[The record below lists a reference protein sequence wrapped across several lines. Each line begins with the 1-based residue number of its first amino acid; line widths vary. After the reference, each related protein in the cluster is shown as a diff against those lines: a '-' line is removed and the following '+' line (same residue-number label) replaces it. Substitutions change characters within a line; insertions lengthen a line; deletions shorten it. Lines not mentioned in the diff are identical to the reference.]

1 MLDPPPPSDSIFGR
15 SKPPFNK
22 GGGVPTMYRGA
33 GHSKYNLKYRMP
45 NEILEIIHNGSNCEY
60 HVIIK
65 ELVNLMGKI
74 MKNTINFQ
82 LQ

>member
-1 MLDPPPPSDSIFGR
+1 MTQFLEGPNPPLIR
-15 SKPPFNK
+15 

-45 NEILEIIHNGSNCEY
+45 NEILEIIQNGSNCEY

>member
-1 MLDPPPPSDSIFGR
+1 
-15 SKPPFNK
+15 
-22 GGGVPTMYRGA
+22 MYRGA
-33 GHSKYNLKYRMP
+33 GHGKYNLKYRMP
-45 NEILEIIHNGSNCEY
+45 NEILEIIQNGSNCEY